1 MGVKLVQSTRS
12 ERECAHCLA
21 PIKAGGPCYVWS
33 CWTSGLSA
41 NWTARLHV
49 ECETLVAKHVRRS
62 VPSLSSP
69 GRWTQALRTF
79 DQAYPGKFDLD
90 ALIAKRSLLGR

>member
-1 MGVKLVQSTRS
+1 MGVKLVQSTRKAW
-12 ERECAHCLA
+12 ECVHCLA

-33 CWTSGLSA
+33 CWTSGVSV

-49 ECETLVAKHVRRS
+49 ECETLVAKRVRRS
-62 VPSLSSP
+62 VPAHSSP
-69 GRWTQALRTF
+69 TGWTQALRTF
-79 DQAYPGKFDLD
+79 EQAHPGKFDLD